1 MVTATVYT
9 KESFTSTQKDNPPQQ
24 RYLELLIEGA
34 KHFQVHEKQ
43 IKFFE
48 NHECVLRPQPDAF
61 KSFDAVAAD
70 APVMSYEKDVSPFNG
85 RDTPNLRLAVNGKVL
100 EVVVEDVGGT
110 LFKNSLNFFKQF
122 GQRVEMVLSRIMYD
136 PKYGCPES
144 VEDFTREQAAYI
156 EHNLY
161 QLSEVNTSIDH
172 WHVIGRINQ
181 E

>member
-1 MVTATVYT
+1 M
-9 KESFTSTQKDNPPQQ
+9 
-24 RYLELLIEGA
+24 
-34 KHFQVHEKQ
+34 HEKQ

-48 NHECVLRPQPDAF
+48 SHECVLRPLPDAF

-70 APVMSYEKDVSPFNG
+70 APLMSYEKDVSPFNG

-100 EVVVEDVGGT
+100 EIFVKDVGGT

-144 VEDFTREQAAYI
+144 VEGSCPQRVAAG
-156 EHNLY
+156 
-161 QLSEVNTSIDH
+161 
-172 WHVIGRINQ
+172 IGIFWTTCVVCAHKRACFGTWC
-181 E
+181 